1 MEYIR
6 YIFFIL
12 ILGSS
17 TSIGFLLSNRYT
29 NRVEELKSISKLINI
44 LQNKIKFTRK
54 PLKEIFSELSKLG
67 ENENINCICLKVS
80 KNLENQKMSNIWN
93 NMVEEE
99 SKNLSL
105 KDDDINLLKTL
116 GNILGKSDVDG
127 QMSEINLFAE
137 LFKNQIQK
145 AEQEREKNA
154 KMYKSLGTIIGLVI
168 VIVLF

>member
-6 YIFFIL
+6 YVFLIL

-17 TSIGFLLSNRYT
+17 TSIGFLLSNRYI

-54 PLKEIFSELSKLG
+54 PLKEIFNELSKL
-67 ENENINCICLKVS
+67 EDNENIKSIFFKVS
-80 KNLENQKMSNIWN
+80 QNLDNHKMSETWN
-93 NMVEEE
+93 NIVEEE
-99 SKNLSL
+99 KGYLSL
-105 KDDDINLLKTL
+105 KDEDINLLKTL
-116 GNILGKSDVDG
+116 GSTLGKSDVDG

-137 LFKNQIQK
+137 LLKIQIQK
-145 AEQEREKNA
+145 AEKEKEKNT

-168 VIVLF
+168 VIILI